1 MPIRIEPEKSI
12 ITPIN
17 NGPKTEQIFPN
28 IEYKLN
34 ADNWF
39 FAFISFTK
47 TLLLDACIGPI
58 KNPIMSDIIQNKLTF
73 LIQKSKNVTT
83 IKPNI
88 QITTVLNE
96 PIMSS
101 YLPKMKHP
109 IIPNRLIKIPRNK
122 IWDSVKPNK
131 KAENILAKAKIEITA
146 LLKKK

>member
-1 MPIRIEPEKSI
+1 MQI
-12 ITPIN
+12 I
-17 NGPKTEQIFPN
+17 GF
-28 IEYKLN
+28 L
-34 ADNWF
+34 
-39 FAFISFTK
+39 AFISFTK

-122 IWDSVKPNK
+122 I
-131 KAENILAKAKIEITA
+131 
-146 LLKKK
+146 